1 MSLGGDVAN
10 GITLPKKET
19 VEICEEFQWV
29 RNGSVEKKYEVP
41 FGLVFMYILLLREKI
56 IKERS
61 RVWREKLIK

>member
-1 MSLGGDVAN
+1 M
-10 GITLPKKET
+10 
-19 VEICEEFQWV
+19 
-29 RNGSVEKKYEVP
+29 GSKRECGKKYEVP